1 MLWVIRTGWQGSP
14 ESSRHVLCAEDILTS
29 TMCANALLLLSGV
42 LLAQLE
48 RFQSK
53 VAAEVICSLNF

>member
-1 MLWVIRTGWQGSP
+1 MLWGIRTGWQGSP
-14 ESSRHVLCAEDILTS
+14 ESSRHVLCAQDVLIS
-29 TMCANALLLLSGV
+29 TVYANALSLLSGI